1 MYYLRSIDS
10 FLVIRTFFFIVTYVV
25 IFGGPTNKQLMDSG
39 RVIGPK
45 LNKIDV
51 VYTTVS
57 THTIMDKE
65 EEEGDLYE
73 ATTKFQENEKQ
84 QIARSRFDVPSPAF
98 IIQFPDVPTS

>member
-1 MYYLRSIDS
+1 
-10 FLVIRTFFFIVTYVV
+10 
-25 IFGGPTNKQLMDSG
+25 MDSG

-73 ATTKFQENEKQ
+73 ATTKF
-84 QIARSRFDVPSPAF
+84 
-98 IIQFPDVPTS
+98 